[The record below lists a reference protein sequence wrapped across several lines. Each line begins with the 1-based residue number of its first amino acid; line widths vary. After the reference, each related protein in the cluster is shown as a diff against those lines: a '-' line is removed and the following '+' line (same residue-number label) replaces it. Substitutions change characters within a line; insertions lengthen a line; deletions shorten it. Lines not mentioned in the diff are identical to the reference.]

1 MIDGTKVLFLR
12 WYVDIVELI
21 LFGTALAARR
31 SALDGQQS
39 RGQGRS
45 KSPGGSLKDG
55 PRPFVGSHAD
65 YGEYASAHGVYDA
78 GEALTEP

>member
-1 MIDGTKVLFLR
+1 MMIDGTKVLFLR
-12 WYVDIVELI
+12 CYVNRVELI

-31 SALDGQQS
+31 S
-39 RGQGRS
+39 
-45 KSPGGSLKDG
+45 PGGSLKDG
-55 PRPFVGSHAD
+55 PCPFVGSHAD